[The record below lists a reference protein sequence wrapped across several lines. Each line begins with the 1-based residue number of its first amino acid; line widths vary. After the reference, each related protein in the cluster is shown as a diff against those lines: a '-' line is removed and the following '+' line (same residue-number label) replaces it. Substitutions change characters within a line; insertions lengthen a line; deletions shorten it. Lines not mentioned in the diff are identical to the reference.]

1 MKNIRTKQTPC
12 FRRWSRKGWAAF
24 ASLHRHVTIGVL
36 AVTMSILLLATQ
48 HASAHD
54 ADTAAVLKTLRI
66 DEVGISGSQSA
77 PTRNVQS
84 QTPLFDRKAQAAA
97 PVQTLESALRLAP
110 SVDIRER
117 GGKGMQADIFIRGGS
132 FDQTMVLLNGIDF
145 TDARTG
151 HQSHSLPVDIDC
163 ISAVDLLDGVP
174 GVGAFAGAVNI
185 RTAPLKL
192 TYLRFEGAGGQHGY
206 AYANL
211 SGAVTS
217 GRFSLL
223 AAGSY
228 RRSDGYRHNTEFAN
242 YNAFVRATYE
252 APRAGFFDLQAG
264 YQNRTF
270 GSNGFY
276 AAYNPDQWEAT
287 STALAS
293 LRWLKQAGRFSFGAS
308 ASYRKNFDRYD
319 WTRGTAMNRHNTDN
333 VGARLWADYDW
344 RAGTTSLGG
353 DYAFNH
359 IYSTNLGE
367 ALSRPHGRYT
377 HAKARSTGN
386 LWLRHAKQWRR
397 FDLAASA
404 GISLTPYGTSAL
416 WSLSG
421 GYTPAPG
428 LHLGI
433 GAFQSMRL
441 PTFTDLYYTS
451 PAQINNLDL
460 TPERAVTYLF
470 DAGYMKNSWRLSLQT
485 YYRAGRDIIDW
496 VWREDMGDKWHSEQT
511 SRLDTYGIELSGG
524 YTVADG
530 FLRRVTL
537 SYGYITT
544 DRNSDII
551 AKGAMDYM
559 RHKAA
564 LAVEVH
570 FLRRMSLALTA
581 SVYDRNGSYTHYPV
595 PGDPSL
601 SEVRDYEPYFL
612 LDGRL
617 QWEKGICR
625 LYVDATNITDSRY
638 CDLGGIP
645 LPGAWGTAGVALTIG
660 RGYAPFRL
668 HSGPSPRAA
677 GFFLP
682 VGRQPC
688 AAFLRASRW
697 TGSGFG
703 EVILARS
710 LRQRFF
716 RGGAFSSPCRVD
728 SRGNGVQDSAPSSR
742 GASRPSRFF

>member
-1 MKNIRTKQTPC
+1 MPPRGKGAAAPYFGPVSRPLPRPFHGACRMCRCIFRCRERKRPQRPEYCRKLLSLQRFPEGGAQPGLSPGAPIFFYYEPNKFKMKNIRTKQTPC

-151 HQSHSLPVDIDC
+151 HQSQSLPVDIDC

-185 RTAPLKL
+185 RTAPLKP

-228 RRSDGYRHNTEFAN
+228 RRSDGYHHNTDFAN

-421 GYTPAPG
+421 GYTPAAG

-460 TPERAVTYLF
+460 TPEKAVTYLF

-645 LPGAWGTAGVALTIG
+645 LPGAWVTAGVALTIG
-660 RGYAPFRL
+660 R
-668 HSGPSPRAA
+668 
-677 GFFLP
+677 
-682 VGRQPC
+682 
-688 AAFLRASRW
+688 
-697 TGSGFG
+697 
-703 EVILARS
+703 
-710 LRQRFF
+710 
-716 RGGAFSSPCRVD
+716 
-728 SRGNGVQDSAPSSR
+728 
-742 GASRPSRFF
+742 

>member
-110 SVDIRER
+110 SVDIRDR

-185 RTAPLKL
+185 RTAPLKP

-228 RRSDGYRHNTEFAN
+228 RRSDGYRHNTDFAN

-421 GYTPAPG
+421 GYTPAAG

-551 AKGAMDYM
+551 AKGAMAYM

-625 LYVDATNITDSRY
+625 LYVDATNITDARGVGHGGRGADHRPLIRSLPAAFRPVASR
-638 CDLGGIP
+638 GGLFFAGWPPAVRSVSSGFSLDGQRFWGGYSGP
-645 LPGAWGTAGVALTIG
+645 LPAPAVFSG
-660 RGYAPFRL
+660 RG
-668 HSGPSPRAA
+668 
-677 GFFLP
+677 FLFSLQ
-682 VGRQPC
+682 GGQP
-688 AAFLRASRW
+688 
-697 TGSGFG
+697 GK
-703 EVILARS
+703 
-710 LRQRFF
+710 
-716 RGGAFSSPCRVD
+716 
-728 SRGNGVQDSAPSSR
+728 R
-742 GASRPSRFF
+742 GAG

>member
-1 MKNIRTKQTPC
+1 
-12 FRRWSRKGWAAF
+12 
-24 ASLHRHVTIGVL
+24 
-36 AVTMSILLLATQ
+36 
-48 HASAHD
+48 
-54 ADTAAVLKTLRI
+54 
-66 DEVGISGSQSA
+66 
-77 PTRNVQS
+77 
-84 QTPLFDRKAQAAA
+84 
-97 PVQTLESALRLAP
+97 
-110 SVDIRER
+110 
-117 GGKGMQADIFIRGGS
+117 
-132 FDQTMVLLNGIDF
+132 
-145 TDARTG
+145 
-151 HQSHSLPVDIDC
+151 
-163 ISAVDLLDGVP
+163 
-174 GVGAFAGAVNI
+174 
-185 RTAPLKL
+185 
-192 TYLRFEGAGGQHGY
+192 
-206 AYANL
+206 
-211 SGAVTS
+211 
-217 GRFSLL
+217 
-223 AAGSY
+223 
-228 RRSDGYRHNTEFAN
+228 
-242 YNAFVRATYE
+242 VRATYE

-367 ALSRPHGRYT
+367 ALSRPHGRYA

-397 FDLAASA
+397 FYLAASA

-421 GYTPAPG
+421 GYTPTAG

-451 PAQINNLDL
+451 PAQINNLNL
-460 TPERAVTYLF
+460 TPEKAVTYLF

-645 LPGAWGTAGVALTIG
+645 LPGAWVTAGVALTIG
-660 RGYAPFRL
+660 R
-668 HSGPSPRAA
+668 
-677 GFFLP
+677 
-682 VGRQPC
+682 
-688 AAFLRASRW
+688 
-697 TGSGFG
+697 
-703 EVILARS
+703 
-710 LRQRFF
+710 
-716 RGGAFSSPCRVD
+716 
-728 SRGNGVQDSAPSSR
+728 
-742 GASRPSRFF
+742 

>member
-1 MKNIRTKQTPC
+1 MLKKKWLQKSENCRKKLPLQRFEKRGRSRTRFSAAVNYFINPTKNKMKNIQAKQTPC
-12 FRRWSRKGWAAF
+12 FRRWSRKGWSAF

-36 AVTMSILLLATQ
+36 AATMSILLLATQ
-48 HASAHD
+48 SASAQH
-54 ADTAAVLKTLRI
+54 ADTAAVLRTLRI
-66 DEVGISGSQSA
+66 DEVGISGSQTA

-185 RTAPLKL
+185 RTAPLKP

-228 RRSDGYRHNTEFAN
+228 RRSDGYRHNTDFAN

-421 GYTPAPG
+421 GYTPAAG

-470 DAGYMKNSWRLSLQT
+470 DAGYVKNSWRLSLQT

-645 LPGAWGTAGVALTIG
+645 LPGAWVTAGVALTIG
-660 RGYAPFRL
+660 R
-668 HSGPSPRAA
+668 
-677 GFFLP
+677 
-682 VGRQPC
+682 
-688 AAFLRASRW
+688 
-697 TGSGFG
+697 
-703 EVILARS
+703 
-710 LRQRFF
+710 
-716 RGGAFSSPCRVD
+716 
-728 SRGNGVQDSAPSSR
+728 
-742 GASRPSRFF
+742 

>member
-77 PTRNVQS
+77 PTRSVQS

-151 HQSHSLPVDIDC
+151 HQSHALPVDIDC

-185 RTAPLKL
+185 RTAPLKP
-192 TYLRFEGAGGQHGY
+192 TYLRCEGAGGQHGY

-228 RRSDGYRHNTEFAN
+228 RRSDGYRHNTDFAN

-319 WTRGTAMNRHNTDN
+319 WTRGTPMNHHNTDN
-333 VGARLWADYDW
+333 AGAEFWADCTW
-344 RAGTTSLGG
+344 KGGVTSLGG
-353 DYAFNH
+353 DYTYNH

-367 ALSRPHGRYT
+367 PLPTPHGKYT
-377 HAKARSTGN
+377 HAKDRHVGN
-386 LWLRHAKQWRR
+386 LWLRHVKQWER
-397 FDLAASA
+397 FDVSGSA
-404 GISLTPYGTSAL
+404 GVSFTPYGTSAL

-421 GYTPAPG
+421 GYRPVRG
-428 LHLGI
+428 LRLEV
-433 GAFQSMRL
+433 GAAQSMRL

-451 PAQINNLDL
+451 PAQLNNLDL
-460 TPERAVTYLF
+460 KPEHAITYRFAADYARSGWNASLF
-470 DAGYMKNSWRLSLQT
+470 T
-485 YYRAGRDIIDW
+485 YYRQGRDIIDW
-496 VWREDMGDKWHSEQT
+496 VWREELGKWHSEQE
-511 SRLDTYGIELSGG
+511 SKLDTYGLEVSGG
-524 YTVADG
+524 YTTTG
-530 FLRRVTL
+530 FLHRISV
-537 SYGYITT
+537 SYGYIHTSKV
-544 DRNSDII
+544 DRVITSS
-551 AKGAMDYM
+551 ALDYM
-559 RHKAA
+559 KHKAA
-564 LAVEVH
+564 ATVEFR
-570 FLRRMSLALTA
+570 FLRNCSLTLTGA
-581 SVYDRNGSYTHYPV
+581 VYDRNGSYTYYLRNAD
-595 PGDPSL
+595 GSLMLDPDGKMMT
-601 SEVRDYEPYFL
+601 EVRDFKPYFL

-617 QWEKGICR
+617 SWEKKGWK
-625 LYVDATNITDSRY
+625 LYFDVMNMTDTRY
-638 CDLGGIP
+638 FDFGGLEMPGVWFSGGI
-645 LPGAWGTAGVALTIG
+645 VVTIG
-660 RGYAPFRL
+660 
-668 HSGPSPRAA
+668 
-677 GFFLP
+677 
-682 VGRQPC
+682 
-688 AAFLRASRW
+688 
-697 TGSGFG
+697 
-703 EVILARS
+703 
-710 LRQRFF
+710 
-716 RGGAFSSPCRVD
+716 
-728 SRGNGVQDSAPSSR
+728 
-742 GASRPSRFF
+742 

>member
-1 MKNIRTKQTPC
+1 
-12 FRRWSRKGWAAF
+12 
-24 ASLHRHVTIGVL
+24 
-36 AVTMSILLLATQ
+36 MSILLLATQ

-77 PTRNVQS
+77 PTRSVQS

-185 RTAPLKL
+185 RTAPLKP

-228 RRSDGYRHNTEFAN
+228 RRSDGYRHNTDFAN

-421 GYTPAPG
+421 GYTPAAG

-470 DAGYMKNSWRLSLQT
+470 DAGYVKNSWRLSLQT

-645 LPGAWGTAGVALTIG
+645 LPGAWVTAGVALTIG
-660 RGYAPFRL
+660 R
-668 HSGPSPRAA
+668 
-677 GFFLP
+677 
-682 VGRQPC
+682 
-688 AAFLRASRW
+688 
-697 TGSGFG
+697 
-703 EVILARS
+703 
-710 LRQRFF
+710 
-716 RGGAFSSPCRVD
+716 
-728 SRGNGVQDSAPSSR
+728 
-742 GASRPSRFF
+742 

>member
-1 MKNIRTKQTPC
+1 
-12 FRRWSRKGWAAF
+12 
-24 ASLHRHVTIGVL
+24 
-36 AVTMSILLLATQ
+36 
-48 HASAHD
+48 
-54 ADTAAVLKTLRI
+54 
-66 DEVGISGSQSA
+66 
-77 PTRNVQS
+77 
-84 QTPLFDRKAQAAA
+84 
-97 PVQTLESALRLAP
+97 
-110 SVDIRER
+110 
-117 GGKGMQADIFIRGGS
+117 MQADIFIRGGS

-185 RTAPLKL
+185 RTAPLKP

-228 RRSDGYRHNTEFAN
+228 RRSDGYRHNTDFAN

-421 GYTPAPG
+421 GYTPAAG

-470 DAGYMKNSWRLSLQT
+470 DAGYVKNSWRLSLQT

-645 LPGAWGTAGVALTIG
+645 LPGAWVTAGVALTIG
-660 RGYAPFRL
+660 R
-668 HSGPSPRAA
+668 
-677 GFFLP
+677 
-682 VGRQPC
+682 
-688 AAFLRASRW
+688 
-697 TGSGFG
+697 
-703 EVILARS
+703 
-710 LRQRFF
+710 
-716 RGGAFSSPCRVD
+716 
-728 SRGNGVQDSAPSSR
+728 
-742 GASRPSRFF
+742 

>member
-668 HSGPSPRAA
+668 HSSPSPRAA

>member
-1 MKNIRTKQTPC
+1 MLKKKWLQKSESCRKKLPLQRFEKRGRSRTRFPTAVNYFINPTKNKMKNIQAKQTPC
-12 FRRWSRKGWAAF
+12 FRRWSRKGWSAF

-36 AVTMSILLLATQ
+36 AATMSILLLATQ
-48 HASAHD
+48 SASAQH
-54 ADTAAVLKTLRI
+54 ADTAAVLRTLRI
-66 DEVGISGSQSA
+66 DEVGISGSQTA

-421 GYTPAPG
+421 GYTPAAG

-660 RGYAPFRL
+660 R
-668 HSGPSPRAA
+668 
-677 GFFLP
+677 
-682 VGRQPC
+682 
-688 AAFLRASRW
+688 
-697 TGSGFG
+697 
-703 EVILARS
+703 
-710 LRQRFF
+710 
-716 RGGAFSSPCRVD
+716 
-728 SRGNGVQDSAPSSR
+728 
-742 GASRPSRFF
+742 

>member
-1 MKNIRTKQTPC
+1 MKEIQTKRTPR
-12 FRRWSRKGWAAF
+12 FRRWCRKGYAAF
-24 ASLHRHVTIGVL
+24 ASLRRQVTIGVL
-36 AVTMSILLLATQ
+36 SVSMSTILLSTTTPVQAQTVDSLTIARELEIETVEVTGVKAT
-48 HASAHD
+48 
-54 ADTAAVLKTLRI
+54 
-66 DEVGISGSQSA
+66 
-77 PTRNVQS
+77 PTRSAMSSTSV
-84 QTPLFDRKAQAAA
+84 FDRKAGASA
-97 PVQTLESALRLAP
+97 PVQTLESVLRLSPAI
-110 SVDIRER
+110 DLRER
-117 GGKGMQADIFIRGGS
+117 SGRGTQADIMIRGGS
-132 FDQTMVLLNGIDF
+132 FDQTMVMLNGINF

-151 HQSHSLPVDIDC
+151 HQSHSLPIDIDC
-163 ISAVDLLDGVP
+163 IAGIDLIDGVS
-174 GVGAFAGAVNI
+174 GVGAYAGALNI
-185 RTAPLKL
+185 RTMPLKSR
-192 TYLRFEGAGGQHGY
+192 YLRIEAAGGDDGY
-206 AYANL
+206 AYGNL
-211 SGAVTS
+211 SGAVTK
-217 GRFSLL
+217 GRFSLF

-228 RRSDGYRHNTEFAN
+228 RRSDGYIHNTDFEN
-242 YNAFVRATYE
+242 YNGYLRMNYDSE
-252 APRAGFFDLQAG
+252 KAGFFDFQAG
-264 YQNRTF
+264 YQNRSF

-276 AAYNPDQWEAT
+276 AAYNPDQFEHT
-287 STALAS
+287 STVLSS
-293 LRWLKQAGRFSFGAS
+293 LRWVKSVGRFTLNSS
-308 ASYRKNFDRYD
+308 VSYRKNFDRYD
-319 WTRGTAMNRHNTDN
+319 WTRGTPMNHHNTDN
-333 VGARLWADYDW
+333 AGAEFWADCTW
-344 RAGTTSLGG
+344 KGGVTSLGG
-353 DYAFNH
+353 DYTYNH

-660 RGYAPFRL
+660 R
-668 HSGPSPRAA
+668 
-677 GFFLP
+677 
-682 VGRQPC
+682 
-688 AAFLRASRW
+688 
-697 TGSGFG
+697 
-703 EVILARS
+703 
-710 LRQRFF
+710 
-716 RGGAFSSPCRVD
+716 
-728 SRGNGVQDSAPSSR
+728 
-742 GASRPSRFF
+742 

>member
-1 MKNIRTKQTPC
+1 MLKKKWLQKSESCRKKLPLQRFEKRGRSRTRFPTAVNYFINPTKNKMKNIQAKQTPC
-12 FRRWSRKGWAAF
+12 FRRWSRKGWSAF

-36 AVTMSILLLATQ
+36 AATMSILLLATQ
-48 HASAHD
+48 SASAQH
-54 ADTAAVLKTLRI
+54 ADTAAVLRTLRI
-66 DEVGISGSQSA
+66 DEVGISGSQTA

-185 RTAPLKL
+185 RTAPLKP

-228 RRSDGYRHNTEFAN
+228 RRSDGYRHNTDFAN

-421 GYTPAPG
+421 GYTPAAG

-660 RGYAPFRL
+660 R
-668 HSGPSPRAA
+668 
-677 GFFLP
+677 
-682 VGRQPC
+682 
-688 AAFLRASRW
+688 
-697 TGSGFG
+697 
-703 EVILARS
+703 
-710 LRQRFF
+710 
-716 RGGAFSSPCRVD
+716 
-728 SRGNGVQDSAPSSR
+728 
-742 GASRPSRFF
+742 

>member
-77 PTRNVQS
+77 PTRSVQS

-185 RTAPLKL
+185 RTAPLKP

-228 RRSDGYRHNTEFAN
+228 RRSDGYRHNTDFAN

-421 GYTPAPG
+421 GYTPAAG

-688 AAFLRASRW
+688 AAFLRASRR

-703 EVILARS
+703 EVIPARS
-710 LRQRFF
+710 LRQRVF

>member
-1 MKNIRTKQTPC
+1 MKEIQTKRTPR
-12 FRRWSRKGWAAF
+12 FRRWCRKGYAAF
-24 ASLHRHVTIGVL
+24 ASLRRQVTIGVL
-36 AVTMSILLLATQ
+36 SVSMSTILLSTTTPVQAQTVDSLTIARELEIEKVEVTGVKATPTRSTMSST
-48 HASAHD
+48 S
-54 ADTAAVLKTLRI
+54 V
-66 DEVGISGSQSA
+66 
-77 PTRNVQS
+77 
-84 QTPLFDRKAQAAA
+84 FDRKAGASA
-97 PVQTLESALRLAP
+97 PVQTLESVLRLSPAI
-110 SVDIRER
+110 DLRER
-117 GGKGMQADIFIRGGS
+117 SGRGTQADIMIRGGS
-132 FDQTMVLLNGIDF
+132 FDQTMVMLNGINF

-151 HQSHSLPVDIDC
+151 HQSHSLPIDIDC
-163 ISAVDLLDGVP
+163 IAGIDLIDGVS
-174 GVGAFAGAVNI
+174 GVGAYAGALNI
-185 RTAPLKL
+185 RTMPLKSR
-192 TYLRFEGAGGQHGY
+192 YLRIEAAGGDDGY
-206 AYANL
+206 AYGNL
-211 SGAVTS
+211 SGAVTK
-217 GRFSLL
+217 GRFSLF

-228 RRSDGYRHNTEFAN
+228 RRSDGYIHNTDFEN
-242 YNAFVRATYE
+242 YNGYLRMNYDSE
-252 APRAGFFDLQAG
+252 KAGFFDFQAG
-264 YQNRTF
+264 YQNRSF

-276 AAYNPDQWEAT
+276 AAYNPDQFEHT
-287 STALAS
+287 STVLSS
-293 LRWLKQAGRFSFGAS
+293 LRWVKSVGRFTLNSS
-308 ASYRKNFDRYD
+308 VSYRKNFDRYD
-319 WTRGTAMNRHNTDN
+319 WTRGTPMNHHNTDN
-333 VGARLWADYDW
+333 AGAEFWADCTW
-344 RAGTTSLGG
+344 KGGVTSLGG
-353 DYAFNH
+353 DYTYNH

-421 GYTPAPG
+421 GYTPAAG

-460 TPERAVTYLF
+460 TPESAVTYLF
-470 DAGYMKNSWRLSLQT
+470 DTGYMKNSWRLSLQT

-645 LPGAWGTAGVALTIG
+645 LPGAWVTAGVALTIG
-660 RGYAPFRL
+660 R
-668 HSGPSPRAA
+668 
-677 GFFLP
+677 
-682 VGRQPC
+682 
-688 AAFLRASRW
+688 
-697 TGSGFG
+697 
-703 EVILARS
+703 
-710 LRQRFF
+710 
-716 RGGAFSSPCRVD
+716 
-728 SRGNGVQDSAPSSR
+728 
-742 GASRPSRFF
+742 